1 MSTSDPRRE
10 FAVEVVSHLRRQ
22 GFEALWAGGCV
33 RDFLL
38 GKEPKDYDVATNAT
52 PDVVRRTFGPKRT
65 VPVGAAFGVIMVL
78 GPSKEA
84 GQVEV
89 ATFRSEGPYLDG
101 RRPSNVAF
109 CTAEQ
114 DAQRRDF
121 TINGMFYD
129 PLEARVIDYVGGE
142 ADLAKGRLRAIGNP
156 VDRMTEDKLRMLRAV
171 RFAATLEFEFE
182 EATRAAVR
190 AMAPQIHVVSSERI
204 AQELR
209 RMLVDVRRRRAMELA
224 ADVGLVQE
232 IFPELGVE
240 PAPGES
246 PATPQA
252 AALAACGL
260 AMPTAWGGTLQML
273 HLLQAPSFELA
284 FATLVQ
290 SASDTMF
297 GQPVS
302 FALTPRPA
310 EKAGEQSLNF
320 QADRRHKGDA
330 VWAICR
336 RLKLSNE
343 EAEAITW
350 LVAQRHSLQTAP
362 HMKLSELKRKLSHPL
377 SHALVELFRVE
388 TLAHGGDLT
397 PVAFSQDYLR
407 NTPREILDPPPLLGG
422 NDLKALGIAPGPAF
436 KEWLDNVRDAQLNG
450 EVSTREQALEWI
462 RIRLE

>member
-1 MSTSDPRRE
+1 MSAPDPRRE
-10 FAVEVVSHLRRQ
+10 FAVDVVSRLREK

-38 GKEPKDYDVATNAT
+38 GKTPKDYDVATNAT
-52 PDVVRRTFGPKRT
+52 PDAVRRLFGPKRT

-109 CTAEQ
+109 STAEQ

-129 PLEARVIDYVGGE
+129 PLDARVIDYVGGE
-142 ADLAKGRLRAIGNP
+142 ADLARGVLRAIGNP
-156 VDRMTEDKLRMLRAV
+156 IDRMTEDKLRMLRAV
-171 RFAATLEFEFE
+171 RFAATLEFEFD

-190 AMAPQIHVVSSERI
+190 GMAPQIHVVSAERI

-209 RMLVDVRRRRAMELA
+209 RMLVDARRRRAMELA
-224 ADVGLVQE
+224 ADVGLIPE
-232 IFPELGVE
+232 IFPELRVE
-240 PAPGES
+240 S
-246 PATPQA
+246 IKKVPATPQA
-252 AALAACGL
+252 AEPSGCGV
-260 AMPTAWGGTLQML
+260 AGRSSWSATLQML
-273 HLLQAPSFELA
+273 HLLQEPTFELA
-284 FATLVQ
+284 FAALVHRAAESPAFPQDGGEPILQFQ
-290 SASDTMF
+290 S
-297 GQPVS
+297 
-302 FALTPRPA
+302 
-310 EKAGEQSLNF
+310 
-320 QADRRHKGDA
+320 DRRHKGDA
-330 VWAICR
+330 VWSICR

-343 EAEAITW
+343 ESEAITW
-350 LVAQRHSLQTAP
+350 LVAQRHSLRNAP

-377 SHALVELFRVE
+377 SPALIELFRVE

-407 NTPREILDPPPLLGG
+407 NTPLEVLDPPPLLGG
-422 NDLKALGIAPGPAF
+422 NDLKALGVAPGPAF

-450 EVSTREQALEWI
+450 DVSTREEALAWI
-462 RIRLE
+462 RSSLG